1 MNVHGSLNHCFET
14 IRSSNHN
21 WQNKVFD
28 RRGVNHNVLAL
39 LEKMMVIIM
48 RMRRRPYDK
57 RMRKG
62 EVVIIEELL
71 KVRSKTFFLLKLVNR
86 EW

>member
-1 MNVHGSLNHCFET
+1 
-14 IRSSNHN
+14 
-21 WQNKVFD
+21 
-28 RRGVNHNVLAL
+28 
-39 LEKMMVIIM
+39 MVIIM